1 MDTVI
6 KIEALSKRYVLRK
19 NLPRYSSLREE
30 LTQRVRN
37 RVGRLMGRSTP
48 ENSPTEEFWALKDVS
63 FSIAQGDRVGVVGRN
78 GAGKSTLLKILSRIT
93 DPTSGSVE
101 IVGRVSSLLEVGT
114 GFHPELSGR
123 ENIYLNG
130 AILGM
135 RKEEI
140 RRKFDEIVQFAEV
153 ERFLDTPVKRY
164 SSGMYVRLAFA
175 VAAHLEPDVL
185 IVDEV
190 LAVGD
195 AQFQKK
201 CLGRM
206 EELSRDG
213 RTILFV
219 THNMDAM
226 MSICNRAVIL
236 DKGKLVF
243 DGGTEEARQKY
254 LNKSSA
260 LEYSVERNAGR
271 GGSGGVSIESVYVD
285 APGDMIV
292 SGEPL
297 RLMVTA
303 KVDELYINRK
313 DLQVSFAID
322 SLDGQRLV
330 TLISLPGESDV
341 LDPSSGVLHV
351 VCDLDAFPAIA
362 GQYLVSCTI
371 IFRGDT
377 LDCVIHCASFNV
389 TPRPRGIHLERLAG
403 WGPIDL
409 PSVFRN
415 SDQGRKSGSI

>member
-1 MDTVI
+1 MNAVI
-6 KIEALSKRYVLRK
+6 KIDGLSKRYSLRRNK
-19 NLPRYSSLREE
+19 PSYSSLRDE
-30 LTQRVRN
+30 LTQRARDG
-37 RVGRLMGRSTP
+37 VGLLLGRSKP
-48 ENSPTEEFWALKDVS
+48 EKSSYEEFWALKEVS
-63 FSIAQGDRVGVVGRN
+63 LSISQGDRVGVVGSN

-93 DPTSGSVE
+93 DPTEGSIE

-135 RKEEI
+135 PKDEI
-140 RRKFDEIVQFAEV
+140 RRKFDDIVQFAEV

-226 MSICNRAVIL
+226 LTLCNRAVIL
-236 DKGKLVF
+236 NKGELLF
-243 DGGTEEARQKY
+243 DGSPKEARQRY
-254 LNKSSA
+254 LSHVSSV
-260 LEYSVERNAGR
+260 EYSVAQNAGR
-271 GGSGGVSIESVYVD
+271 GGSGGVSVSSVWVERTHSE
-285 APGDMIV
+285 AII
-292 SGEPL
+292 SGEPISL
-297 RLMVTA
+297 CLEANVAEQYEQRSV
-303 KVDELYINRK
+303 
-313 DLQVSFAID
+313 LQVAFGID
-322 SLDGQRLV
+322 SLDGQRVFTVLSSWDGSEPIKSV
-330 TLISLPGESDV
+330 GGRIAVRCDITEFPVVPGR
-341 LDPSSGVLHV
+341 
-351 VCDLDAFPAIA
+351 
-362 GQYLVSCTI
+362 YLVSATVL
-371 IFRGDT
+371 FRGDT
-377 LDCVIHCASFNV
+377 IDSIQHCASFDV
-389 TPRPRGIHLERLAG
+389 LPRSRLVHVERMNG
-403 WGPIDL
+403 WGPMDL
-409 PSVFRN
+409 KCQFN
-415 SDQGRKSGSI
+415 NI